1 MADIPKG
8 NRIMPNKKRDVYLDN
23 AATTKM
29 RPEVLEAMIPYL
41 TENYGNASAVYEK
54 GRRANAA
61 VENARE
67 QVAKLIGAKKASD
80 VYFTS
85 GGTEGDNWA
94 MHGPLYYS
102 VIEEEGDHIITTKAE
117 HHAVIN
123 TCLDLRKRGYAIT
136 FLNVDKYGSVSAE
149 AVERAVRPDTV
160 LISVM
165 LANNEIGTINDIAS
179 ISKVARDMEVL
190 MHTDAV
196 QAAGHIP
203 IDVNELG
210 VDMLTMSAHKFYG
223 PKGVGALYIRSGAN
237 SVKSFMN
244 GGSQEGARRAGTENV
259 AGIVGMGKAAELAM
273 LDMKETES
281 KILELREHMVSR
293 VLSEIPGSRLNG
305 NPTARVPG
313 NAHFTFEDITSEAL
327 LFRLDMAGV
336 SCSAGAAC
344 EAGSLE
350 PPHVLKAIGIPEK
363 LLRGS
368 LRFTIGRYNTI
379 EDINYA
385 VDVLAAAVKD
395 LRVKK

>member
-313 NAHFTFEDITSEAL
+313 NAHFTFEDMPA
-327 LFRLDMAGV
+327 
-336 SCSAGAAC
+336 
-344 EAGSLE
+344 
-350 PPHVLKAIGIPEK
+350 
-363 LLRGS
+363 
-368 LRFTIGRYNTI
+368 FTGQ
-379 EDINYA
+379 
-385 VDVLAAAVKD
+385 
-395 LRVKK
+395 